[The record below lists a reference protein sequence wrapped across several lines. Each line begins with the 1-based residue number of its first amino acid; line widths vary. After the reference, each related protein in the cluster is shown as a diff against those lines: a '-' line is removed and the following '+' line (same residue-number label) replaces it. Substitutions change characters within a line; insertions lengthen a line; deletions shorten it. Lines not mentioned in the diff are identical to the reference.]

1 MVSFFNSNQTNP
13 NIMAITSTIP
23 EHFPSLYQDE
33 WRLELQQMSSRL
45 QGLVPS
51 YPVHGDSRRFNK
63 LGKST
68 SKKMTGR
75 FQDSAP
81 VDSSTE
87 MRHLY
92 VDFRDT
98 ENFVSRVDS
107 IRLGEIDSPHNS
119 IIKSHLAA
127 AGRDRDQAIID
138 MLGGDVYE
146 GKNGTST
153 VAFDTSLYQI
163 AKTYHYDGTSSNVGL
178 SYDKIVNAR
187 KRLGAS
193 NVAGQNVEGGSPLGL
208 VITHDELEDLLHD
221 DKFINRDYR
230 AKLEEAQSG
239 SIVDAL
245 GFTIIAVDADLLPV
259 VSNSRSC
266 FAFAKSCVAFGEAES
281 PQTFVDMLPTKK
293 HDTQIRS
300 EWGFGGTRL
309 DDAGVLDIVVHRA

>member
-193 NVAGQNVEGGSPLGL
+193 NVAGQNVEGGS
-208 VITHDELEDLLHD
+208 
-221 DKFINRDYR
+221 
-230 AKLEEAQSG
+230 
-239 SIVDAL
+239 DAL

>member
-1 MVSFFNSNQTNP
+1 
-13 NIMAITSTIP
+13 MAITSSVP
-23 EHFPSLYQDE
+23 EHFPTLYQDE
-33 WRLELQQMSSRL
+33 WSLEVQQLSSRL
-45 QGLVPS
+45 QSLVPV
-51 YPVHGDSRRFNK
+51 YPVMGDSRRFNK
-63 LGKST
+63 LGKAT

-81 VDSSTE
+81 VDVSTE

-92 VDFRDT
+92 VEFRDA

-107 IRLGEIDSPHNS
+107 IRLGEIDSPHSS
-119 IIKSHLAA
+119 IIKNHLAA
-127 AGRDRDQAIID
+127 AGRDRDQAILD

-153 VAFDTSLYQI
+153 VAFNTSDYSI
-163 AKTYHYDGTSSNVGL
+163 AKTYHYDGTSANVGL
-178 SYDKIVNAR
+178 TYDKLVNAR
-187 KRLGAS
+187 TRLGKK

-208 VITHDELEDLLHD
+208 VVTHDEIEDLLHD

-245 GFTIIAVDADLLPV
+245 GFTIIAVDESLMPTA
-259 VSNSRSC
+259 SSTRAC
-266 FAFAKSCVAFGEAES
+266 YAFAKNCVAFGYGEE
-281 PQTFVDMLPTKK
+281 PKTFVDELPTKK

-300 EWGFGGTRL
+300 EWAFGGTRL
-309 DDAGVLDIVVHRA
+309 DDEGVLQINVHRA